1 MTALSPAPT
10 PSTPRT
16 PPTPTGPVLFWAL
29 VGCLIAPLVGTVLAL
44 GSIFSIWTPPT
55 EEQVRGMYPPLLG
68 ALAVDVVSAAIC
80 LVLTIRGSDAPGH
93 RARVTLTALALLS
106 ILGWSVL
113 ASGFI
118 RANPLPEVAAAQQ
131 RDAAVQAE
139 QRAQEVQRSER
150 MNQQA
155 HAERDAAN
163 ATRFAEITPGTEAT
177 MERSRTLLADTLGP
191 LIADDFPTAA
201 QVERAVLGAGY
212 ASDAV
217 VITTLQPDEPR
228 VTWVTVTLPDGCLEA
243 SMLEMDHAA
252 YVTASDFSRFGDCI
266 HH

>member
-1 MTALSPAPT
+1 M
-10 PSTPRT
+10 
-16 PPTPTGPVLFWAL
+16 LFWAL
-29 VGCLIAPLVGTVLAL
+29 IGCVIAPFAGTVLAL
-44 GSIFSIWTPPT
+44 GSIFTIGTSAT
-55 EEQVRGMYPPLLG
+55 EEQVREMYPPLISGL
-68 ALAVDVVSAAIC
+68 VIDIVSAAIC
-80 LVLTIRGSDAPGH
+80 LILTIRGSDRPGH
-93 RARVTLTALALLS
+93 RIRVTLTALALIS
-106 ILGWSVL
+106 ILGWSGL

-118 RANPLPEVAAAQQ
+118 RSNPLPEVAAAQQ
-131 RDAAVQAE
+131 REAAAQAE
-139 QRAQEVQRSER
+139 QRALEVQRSER

-212 ASDAV
+212 AGDAV

-228 VTWVTVTLPDGCLEA
+228 VTGVTVTLTDGCLEA

-252 YVTASDFSRFGDCI
+252 YVTASGFSRFGDCI